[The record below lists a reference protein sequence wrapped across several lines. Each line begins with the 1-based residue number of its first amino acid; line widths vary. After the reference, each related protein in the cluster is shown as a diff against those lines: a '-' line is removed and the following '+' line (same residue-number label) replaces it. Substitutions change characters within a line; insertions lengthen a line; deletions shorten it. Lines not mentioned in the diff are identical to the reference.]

1 MQHASKYTLALLA
14 RAPRQ
19 QLLRNK
25 EYLIEQFGEK
35 VWKDLLLLNASYENK
50 LTHGELSTRAGFTL
64 RPPAQ

>member
-1 MQHASKYTLALLA
+1 MQHASKYTLALMA
-14 RAPRQ
+14 RSPRH

-35 VWKDLLLLNASYENK
+35 AWKDLLLLNASYENK
-50 LTHGELSTRAGFTL
+50 LTHGELSIRAGFTL

>member
-1 MQHASKYTLALLA
+1 MEHASKYTLAMMA
-14 RAPRQ
+14 RSPRH

-25 EYLIEQFGEK
+25 EYLIQQFGEK
-35 VWKDLLLLNASYENK
+35 AWKDLLLLNTSYENK